1 MSESPDLH
9 PDKETEAAALRAQ
22 LARAK
27 GLRGAAAADPQ
38 RSADRLRLR
47 EWQAARL
54 ARTHADLL
62 ASERYGQGA
71 AFFLSDLY
79 GPKDFSERDD
89 EIERILPMMIA
100 ALPAAGV
107 RTVAL
112 AVEVD
117 ALSEDLDAAV
127 AQALRE
133 AGRIDSIDDNAYADA
148 YRACGHRPQRAR
160 QIELIGDTG
169 RTLARL
175 TRMPFV
181 ALALRLMHG
190 PAHLAGLGELHAF
203 LQRGFDAF
211 LSMGDPEEFLEA
223 IRLRETAVM
232 ERLFAGD
239 PEPFALP
246 AEAPAITSG

>member
-1 MSESPDLH
+1 MTDPPDLQL
-9 PDKETEAAALRAQ
+9 DKDAEADRLRAQ

-38 RSADRLRLR
+38 RAADRLHLR

-71 AFFLSDLY
+71 SFFLSDLY

-100 ALPAAGV
+100 VLPAAGV
-107 RTVAL
+107 RT
-112 AVEVD
+112 VEVD

-133 AGRIDSIDDNAYADA
+133 AGRIETIDETAYAQA
-148 YRACGHRPQRAR
+148 YRACGHRQERER
-160 QIELIGDTG
+160 QIQLIGDTG

-211 LSMGDPEEFLEA
+211 LSMGEPEEFLET

-246 AEAPAITSG
+246 AQPPEITSG

>member
-27 GLRGAAAADPQ
+27 GLRSAAAADPQ
-38 RSADRLRLR
+38 RSDDRMRLR

-79 GPKDFSERDD
+79 GPKDFSERDH

-100 ALPAAGV
+100 VLPAAGV

-133 AGRIDSIDDNAYADA
+133 AGRIDSIDEAAYADA
-148 YRACGHRPQRAR
+148 YRACGRRPQRAR

-190 PAHLAGLGELHAF
+190 PAHLAGLGALHAF

-211 LSMGDPEEFLEA
+211 LSMGNPEEFLET

-232 ERLFAGD
+232 ERLFADD

>member
-1 MSESPDLH
+1 MTESPDFQ
-9 PDKETEAAALRAQ
+9 PDKDAEARALRTQ

-38 RSADRLRLR
+38 RSADRTCLRQ
-47 EWQAARL
+47 WQAARL

-62 ASERYGQGA
+62 ASQRYGEGA
-71 AFFLSDLY
+71 TFFLSDLY

-100 ALPAAGV
+100 VLPAAGV
-107 RTVAL
+107 RAVAL

-117 ALSEDLDAAV
+117 ALSEDLDAGV
-127 AQALRE
+127 ADALRRD
-133 AGRIDSIDDNAYADA
+133 ARIESIDDAAYADA
-148 YRACGHRPQRAR
+148 YRSCGRRAERER
-160 QIELIGDTG
+160 QIRLIGDTG

-190 PAHLAGLGELHAF
+190 PAHLAGLGELHSF

-211 LSMGDPEEFLEA
+211 LSMGDPEEFLET
-223 IRLRETAVM
+223 IRIREIGVM

-239 PEPFALP
+239 ADPFGPP